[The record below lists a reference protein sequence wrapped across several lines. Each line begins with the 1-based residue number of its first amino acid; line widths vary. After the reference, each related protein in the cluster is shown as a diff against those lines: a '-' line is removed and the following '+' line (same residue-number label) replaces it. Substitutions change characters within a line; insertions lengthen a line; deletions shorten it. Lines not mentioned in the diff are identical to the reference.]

1 MTLLLILLSVIA
13 FVWVMLAIVCACV
26 LAGTC
31 DEQEEAE
38 RGKTN

>member
-31 DEQEEAE
+31 DDEQERQ